1 MSAHP
6 RPVPA
11 PPRPQP
17 IRRARPYQ
25 RLADHPDRLARA
37 GAMAGCVLHAARRAD
52 ANPCPD
58 PARALAEDLIRAQAD
73 RIARHLLQE

>member
-11 PPRPQP
+11 PP
-17 IRRARPYQ
+17 IRRPRPYQ
-25 RLADHPDRLARA
+25 RIFDHPAQLARA

-52 ANPCPD
+52 RAPTTD
-58 PARALAEDLIRAQAD
+58 PKRARAESIIRAHAD

>member
-11 PPRPQP
+11 PP
-17 IRRARPYQ
+17 IRRPRPYQ
-25 RLADHPDRLARA
+25 QIFDHPAALARA

-52 ANPCPD
+52 RAPATDPD
-58 PARALAEDLIRAQAD
+58 RRRAEAIIRDRAD
-73 RIARHLLQE
+73 AIARHLLQE